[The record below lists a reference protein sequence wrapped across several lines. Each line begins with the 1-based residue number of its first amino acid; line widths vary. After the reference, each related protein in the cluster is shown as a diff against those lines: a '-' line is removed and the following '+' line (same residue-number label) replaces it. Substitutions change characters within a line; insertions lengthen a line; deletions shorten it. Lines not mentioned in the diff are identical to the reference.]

1 MVILSNANRIKWLLS
16 VALKSF
22 IGSPLYPQAQIQTLW
37 CGPNSPFHMG
47 PGSIHV
53 YLYTFVH
60 IFPLPEIIL
69 CPPPF
74 LISKF
79 TCSISRWAQAEG
91 ESLVVKSISMLLVL
105 MLHVG
110 VLKPW
115 WDSGT
120 ARGLGA
126 NYSAFWTSMS
136 SVKEESFYKAPR
148 GLNEFTSLKC
158 SVQWQQY
165 NYCLVV
171 TIIRH
176 HLSYKVLSNPITT
189 SSQNWSVFLL
199 CSWNVLFILL

>member
-22 IGSPLYPQAQIQTLW
+22 IGSPLYPQAQIQTLR
-37 CGPNSPFHMG
+37 CGPNGPFHMG

-53 YLYTFVH
+53 YLYTFIH

-69 CPPPF
+69 CLPPF
-74 LISKF
+74 LITKF

-126 NYSAFWTSMS
+126 NYSAF
-136 SVKEESFYKAPR
+136 
-148 GLNEFTSLKC
+148 LNLNVFCKRR
-158 SVQWQQY
+158 
-165 NYCLVV
+165 
-171 TIIRH
+171 IILQGTTRIKWVH
-176 HLSYKVLSNPITT
+176 ISKVLS
-189 SSQNWSVFLL
+189 SVTA
-199 CSWNVLFILL
+199 I